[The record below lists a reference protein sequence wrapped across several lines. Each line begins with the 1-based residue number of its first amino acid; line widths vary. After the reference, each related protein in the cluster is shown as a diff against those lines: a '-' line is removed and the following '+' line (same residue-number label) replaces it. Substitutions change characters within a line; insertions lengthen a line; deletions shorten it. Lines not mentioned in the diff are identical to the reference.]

1 MESSPLHSAG
11 YDISSDRTIGLV
23 MAVLESG
30 HSVELPATGFSMF
43 PTLRPGD
50 RVIVKPLAKGE
61 LPLTGSVVV
70 CVDNGATAQRRNGA
84 TVQRHNDIT
93 PERHNSSL
101 VMHRLVEIISDDSGK
116 LLYITRGDSVKEP
129 DKPWPQQQLIG
140 VAKSYKRGR
149 KEHSIKAFI
158 PGACRYLFN
167 HRLLWMFNKIM
178 ILTGVPK
185 G

>member
-1 MESSPLHSAG
+1 
-11 YDISSDRTIGLV
+11 
-23 MAVLESG
+23 
-30 HSVELPATGFSMF
+30 
-43 PTLRPGD
+43 
-50 RVIVKPLAKGE
+50 
-61 LPLTGSVVV
+61 
-70 CVDNGATAQRRNGA
+70 
-84 TVQRHNDIT
+84 
-93 PERHNSSL
+93 
-101 VMHRLVEIISDDSGK
+101 MHRLVEIISDDSGK

>member
-1 MESSPLHSAG
+1 VESSPLHSAG

-101 VMHRLVEIISDDSGK
+101 VMHRLVEINNNDSGNQM
-116 LLYITRGDSVKEP
+116 LITRGDSGRES
-129 DKPWPQQQLIG
+129 DKPWHQEQFIG
-140 VAKSYKRGR
+140 MAISYKRRR